1 MEAQYSS
8 RCPSC
13 GERIEEGDEI
23 FRDDALDAWVCEGC
37 EPAPLRITKPKPA
50 PRKGP
55 SLAERLEGDEGPTR
69 GGIPVAGSSPAG
81 STSPISA
88 EVFSEDDVERFVV
101 WLGWFIGEGEIPTS
115 RDLSLMRRLLL
126 CLHPEHEPY
135 KALFGH
141 IEYAISI
148 GVK

>member
-8 RCPSC
+8 KCPSC

-23 FRDDALDAWVCEGC
+23 FRDDALGAFVCEGC

-50 PRKGP
+50 LRKGP
-55 SLAERLEGDEGPTR
+55 SLAERLEGEGADARALP
-69 GGIPVAGSSPAG
+69 GPGSSPAG
-81 STSPISA
+81 STSPITA

-101 WLGWFIGEGEIPTS
+101 WLGWYMGEGEIPTS
-115 RDLSLMRRLLL
+115 RDLDLMRRLLL
-126 CLHPEHEPY
+126 CLHPEGEPY
-135 KALFGH
+135 KTLFEH
-141 IEYAISI
+141 IEYAVSI